1 MQDFPFGPCRAT
13 LLAACLLAAPV
24 ALGGQSPATPGAGS
38 TEPGT
43 HPMPD
48 SSRMSD
54 GDSATQAQ
62 SDSNPKRPSASPG
75 ERLRPPTQPDQQKPA
90 PAQADSQPMPG
101 GQGQVK
107 SGQPGPD
114 GNGQIPGG
122 SAGSGGHKH
131 GSGR

>member
-1 MQDFPFGPCRAT
+1 MQVFPFTPRCAG
-13 LLAACLLAAPV
+13 LLAACLLAVPV
-24 ALGGQSPATPGAGS
+24 ALASQAPLAPGAGS

-48 SSRMSD
+48 SSRMRD

-75 ERLRPPTQPDQQKPA
+75 ERLRPPTQPEQQKPA